1 MRVKW
6 CRDQYKLIVTNK
18 EINIHSNYKN
28 IMPHKIA
35 EYRYGDQFSNQSP
48 YEIVFEQIVLK
59 GAVYIG
65 AAIGLY
71 IALKMLG
78 KI

>member
-1 MRVKW
+1 
-6 CRDQYKLIVTNK
+6 
-18 EINIHSNYKN
+18 
-28 IMPHKIA
+28 MPHKIA

-48 YEIVFEQIVLK
+48 YEIVFKQIVLK